1 VIATEARLVQ
11 DLAERLLVF
20 HPETAGPVLAGFGA
34 ESLAAFLQSL
44 PEDRLPAAAAVLS
57 PEVLGDVLEKGG
69 DDLAGLLGRKVDPET
84 LARALGRLGAEAR
97 EERMARFPKAAR
109 KEIEEI
115 LAYPEGTA
123 GALMKRN
130 VVRCQARFTVAEAL
144 KKVREADNPYITD
157 ICLADAEGFLLGT
170 LSLQQLALARDEARL
185 SDLPASPPLA
195 VQDVQSAESA
205 IQLMQERKLTSI
217 PVVDFE
223 NRLLGIIRSDVLVT
237 LAQKESGDDLQ
248 TMFGAGRD
256 EKGLSR
262 ATFAVRKR
270 LPWLQ
275 INLATAF
282 LASAVVGLFED
293 TIAKI
298 TALAVFLPVVAGQ
311 SGNSG
316 SQALAVT
323 MRALALREIRPA
335 QWFRLVRKE
344 ALAGLING
352 LAVAVVT
359 ASVVYFWNR
368 SAGLA
373 LVIGVS
379 MVVSMVMAGIAGA
392 VIPLGLKAAGQDP
405 ALSSTIILTTVT
417 DIAGFLSFLG
427 LATLLATALNLS

>member
-1 VIATEARLVQ
+1 MSATEAELVQ
-11 DLAERLLVF
+11 DLAGRLLSI
-20 HPETAGPVLAGFGA
+20 HPQAAGPVLAGFDA
-34 ESLAAFLQSL
+34 ERLAAFLQSL
-44 PEDRLPAAAAVLS
+44 PESRVPAAAAVLA
-57 PEVLGDVLEKGG
+57 PDLLGDVLEKGG
-69 DDLAGLLGRKVDPET
+69 DSLAELLGRKADPET
-84 LARALGRLGAEAR
+84 LARAVGRLGAEAR
-97 EERMARFPKAAR
+97 AMRMERFPKAVR

-123 GALMKRN
+123 GALMKRD
-130 VVRCQARFTVAEAL
+130 VVRCQPRLTVAEAL
-144 KKVREADNPYITD
+144 RKVREADNPYITD
-157 ICLADAEGFLLGT
+157 ICLTDAEGFLLGT
-170 LSLQQLALARDEARL
+170 LSLQQLALARDGARL
-185 SDLPASPPLA
+185 SDLPAAPPRA
-195 VQDVQSAESA
+195 VQDAQSAESA
-205 IQLMQERKLTSI
+205 IQLMQDRKLTSI
-217 PVVDFE
+217 PVADFE
-223 NRLLGIIRSDVLVT
+223 NRLLGIIRSDVLVS

-256 EKGLSR
+256 EKGLSK

-282 LASAVVGLFED
+282 LASSVVGLFED

-335 QWFRLVRKE
+335 QWFHLVRKE

-352 LAVAVVT
+352 LAVAAVT
-359 ASVVYFWNR
+359 AGVVYFWNR

-373 LVIGVS
+373 VVIGASMIVS
-379 MVVSMVMAGIAGA
+379 MVLAGIAGA

-417 DIAGFLSFLG
+417 DIVGFLSFLG
-427 LATLLATALNLS
+427 LATALAGALNLS